1 MIAKSEPPKENG
13 ANGRDEK
20 GRFVEGNRGGPG
32 NPNAIKVAKLREA
45 LLAAVTAKDLREVVK
60 ALIREAKKGDVAAAR
75 ELLDRTI
82 GKVTNT
88 IGVDDRLENLIT
100 QIQVIEDEGW
110 YGNDAHSLARA
121 QEPKL

>member
-60 ALIREAKKGDVAAAR
+60 ALVREAKKGDVAAAR
-75 ELLDRTI
+75 ELFDRVL
-82 GKVTNT
+82 GKVTT
-88 IGVDDRLENLIT
+88 SVEVDGRIENLIQ
-100 QIQVIEDEGW
+100 QIQVVHDEGW
-110 YGNDAHSLARA
+110 YGNDGHELAKEML
-121 QEPKL
+121 Q